1 MDEEQYR
8 QASRSVNQAP
18 CPFEKLI
25 LSRRCDCELARRTN
39 IAEREVVGCRSEN
52 EQQGCVRLV
61 AVLRQTATFALKV
74 TGQGESLPHGK
85 AMKLL
90 GGGLLGLQETLRPDI
105 AARAFIPDV
114 HALVVSAF
122 GRFGGDLSRMPLADI
137 LRRVSAYE
145 ARPRTRNLN
154 R

>member
-1 MDEEQYR
+1 VDEEQYR
-8 QASRSVNQAP
+8 QASRSVNQVP

-25 LSRRCDCELARRTN
+25 SSRRCDCELAQRTN

-52 EQQGCVRLV
+52 AQQVCVRLV
-61 AVLRQTATFALKV
+61 AVLRQNATFALKL

-90 GGGLLGLQETLRPDI
+90 GGGLLGLQAILNGDI
-105 AARAFIPDV
+105 AARAFIADV
-114 HALVVSAF
+114 HGLVTSAF
-122 GRFGGDLSRMPLADI
+122 VEFGGDLSRMPFAEI
-137 LRRVSAYE
+137 VRWVSAYE
-145 ARPRTRNLN
+145 VRSRTRTRN